1 MKKKVIATICIL
13 FAILLF
19 VPIPMQIKN
28 GGTIKY
34 QAILYSISDVHR
46 LTPPRQKTV
55 AMKMES
61 L

>member
-46 LTPPRQKTV
+46 LTPDKRQ
-55 AMKMES
+55 
-61 L
+61 